1 MVADEYAYGNW
12 IIVISVVLLALFF
25 IVKYIPMRTKFQKR
39 SGSILVAFLI
49 ALFAEMYGFPL
60 TIYLLSSLLGISIPL
75 THQKGHLLGN
85 LLTYLGLGNGWLIVM
100 IISTILIII
109 GMGWIIEGWRL
120 VYHSRGRLIT
130 TGIYSKM
137 RHPQYSG
144 ILLITFAFLIQWP
157 TLITLIMW
165 PFLVVM
171 YHRLAQREEK
181 DVQKKYKK
189 EYLKYQKEVPMFIH
203 SFKALFRKP
212 KRRYDAE
219 RR

>member
-1 MVADEYAYGNW
+1 MVITEYAYGKW
-12 IIVISVVLLALFF
+12 IIVISVILLALFF
-25 IVKYIPMRTKFQKR
+25 IAKYIPMRTKFQKR
-39 SGSILVAFLI
+39 SGGVLVAFII

-60 TIYLLSSLLGISIPL
+60 TIYLLSSFLGINMPL

-100 IISTILIII
+100 IISTVLIII
-109 GMGWIIEGWRL
+109 GLGWIIEGWRL
-120 VYHSRGRLIT
+120 VYHSKGKMVT

-165 PFLVVM
+165 PFLLAM
-171 YHRLAQREEK
+171 YYNLAKREEK

-189 EYLKYQKEVPMFIH
+189 EYLKYKKKVPMFIPKFRTV
-203 SFKALFRKP
+203 FKK
-212 KRRYDAE
+212 
-219 RR
+219 